1 MLLYKAGTGTQEVK
15 ERRDVAVE
23 QERKKQLNI
32 SYQNTVNMKGRKKK
46 THANGGESHKEGRM
60 GKKKEWKMTMELF
73 LQHSG
78 CIEGGRERKGL

>member
-32 SYQNTVNMKGRKKK
+32 SYQNTLNMKGRKKK
-46 THANGGESHKEGRM
+46 LMQTVERVIRREEW
-60 GKKKEWKMTMELF
+60 GKKKN
-73 LQHSG
+73 
-78 CIEGGRERKGL
+78 GR